1 MVRMPSVVGS
11 SPSQG
16 NCLFNLYSLSAL
28 APFPLSKC
36 KRIFMYFRNVR
47 GKVWDFCR
55 VLLVCGWSNLM
66 SMLEAL
72 VLHTLVKMPNS
83 LKRDPNLTL
92 EEIFFCILPEMQGH
106 KGVRDLG

>member
-1 MVRMPSVVGS
+1 MRKVSGFMLCSVR
-11 SPSQG
+11 
-16 NCLFNLYSLSAL
+16 
-28 APFPLSKC
+28 
-36 KRIFMYFRNVR
+36 
-47 GKVWDFCR
+47 
-55 VLLVCGWSNLM
+55 LVCGWSNLM

>member
-1 MVRMPSVVGS
+1 MRKGL
-11 SPSQG
+11 G
-16 NCLFNLYSLSAL
+16 
-28 APFPLSKC
+28 
-36 KRIFMYFRNVR
+36 FMS
-47 GKVWDFCR
+47 CS

-83 LKRDPNLTL
+83 LGRDPNLTL